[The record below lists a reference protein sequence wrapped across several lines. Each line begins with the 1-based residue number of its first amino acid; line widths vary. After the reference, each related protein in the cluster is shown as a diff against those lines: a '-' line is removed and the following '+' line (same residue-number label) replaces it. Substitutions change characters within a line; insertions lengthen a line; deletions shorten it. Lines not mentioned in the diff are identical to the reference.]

1 MSEHAADPAAEHAA
15 DRAGD
20 AATDHRRRRR
30 LLRRRRFRIASH
42 SGAEVVSLRQLPTKE
57 RLRVTAPSMFTAANM
72 ACGFSAVPLAFN
84 GHSHWAAILMTVA
97 IFMDVADGAVARLVG
112 ATSPFGVQLD
122 SLADLI
128 SFGLAPAVL
137 VYTWVL
143 PEWPVIAWLAAYF
156 WLACAAFR
164 LARFNFTVDPHAD
177 KRYFIGMPSP
187 GAAAVVI
194 ATVFALDL
202 PEDRVGPSILLP
214 AIISVVPAVLMVS
227 TVRFRSFRN
236 LISPQTQQAK
246 VITGLIA
253 VAFVTGIVLEPA
265 ATMLVVAYTYV
276 LTAPVGVLTAPLRRR
291 LFGPESVAP
300 PRVKQQSVFLP
311 VNDDGDDD

>member
-1 MSEHAADPAAEHAA
+1 MSDPIAD
-15 DRAGD
+15 DS
-20 AATDHRRRRR
+20 TRRPRRR

-42 SGAEVVSLRQLPTKE
+42 SGAEVVSLRQVSPKE

-84 GHSHWAAILMTVA
+84 GHSHWAAVLMTVA

-143 PEWPVIAWLAAYF
+143 PEWPVIAWVAAYF

-164 LARFNFTVDPHAD
+164 LARFNFTIDPHAD

-202 PEDRVGPSILLP
+202 PEDKVGPSILLP
-214 AIISVVPAVLMVS
+214 AVISVVPALLMIS

-246 VITGLIA
+246 VITSLVVVAFVAGLIA
-253 VAFVTGIVLEPA
+253 DPA
-265 ATMLVVAYTYV
+265 TTMLVVAYTYV
-276 LTAPVGVLTAPLRRR
+276 LTAPVGVITAPLRRR

-311 VNDDGDDD
+311 LHADDDESDSDEDVDLP

>member
-1 MSEHAADPAAEHAA
+1 MAVTEAARP
-15 DRAGD
+15 
-20 AATDHRRRRR
+20 RRR

-42 SGAEVVSLRQLPTKE
+42 SGAEVVSLRQLPARE
-57 RLRVTAPSMFTAANM
+57 RLRVTAPSLFTAANM
-72 ACGFSAVPLAFN
+72 ACGFSAVPLAFHHN
-84 GHSHWAAILMTVA
+84 SHWAAILMTFA
-97 IFMDVADGAVARLVG
+97 IVMDICDGAVARLVG

-164 LARFNFTVDPHAD
+164 LARFNFTIDPHAD
-177 KRYFIGMPSP
+177 KRYFVGMPSP

-194 ATVFALDL
+194 ATVFALDF
-202 PEDRVGPSILLP
+202 PKDKVGPSILLP
-214 AIISVVPAVLMVS
+214 AVISVVPAVLMVS

-246 VITGLIA
+246 VITGL
-253 VAFVTGIVLEPA
+253 VVLAFVAGLVLEPA
-265 ATMLVVAYTYV
+265 GTLLVVAYAYV
-276 LTAPVGVLTAPLRRR
+276 LTAPVGLVTRPLRKR
-291 LFGPESVAP
+291 LFGPDAVAP
-300 PRVKQQSVFLP
+300 PRVRQQSVFLQIT
-311 VNDDGDDD
+311 DDADPDPEDD

>member
-1 MSEHAADPAAEHAA
+1 MSEDATVSADP
-15 DRAGD
+15 
-20 AATDHRRRRR
+20 RRRRR

-57 RLRVTAPSMFTAANM
+57 RLRVTAPSMFTAGNM

-84 GHSHWAAILMTVA
+84 HHPHWAAILMTVA
-97 IFMDVADGAVARLVG
+97 IFMDIADGAVARLVG

-143 PEWPVIAWLAAYF
+143 PEWHVIAWLAAYF

-164 LARFNFTVDPHAD
+164 LARFNFTIDPHAD
-177 KRYFIGMPSP
+177 KRYFVGMPSP

-194 ATVFALDL
+194 ATVFALHFPNDG
-202 PEDRVGPSILLP
+202 VGPSILLP
-214 AIISVVPAVLMVS
+214 AVISVVPALLMVS

-236 LISPQTQQAK
+236 LINPQTQQAR
-246 VITGLIA
+246 VLTALLG
-253 VAFVTGIVLEPA
+253 VAFVVGLIFEPA
-265 ATMLVVAYTYV
+265 PTMLVVAYSYV

-291 LFGPESVAP
+291 IFGTESVAP
-300 PRVKQQSVFLP
+300 PRQRQQSVFLP
-311 VNDDGDDD
+311 LHDDSEDAEDD

>member
-1 MSEHAADPAAEHAA
+1 MSESRP
-15 DRAGD
+15 
-20 AATDHRRRRR
+20 RRR

-42 SGAEVVSLRQLPTKE
+42 SGAEVVSLRQVPPKE

-84 GHSHWAAILMTVA
+84 GHSHWAAVLMTVA

-143 PEWPVIAWLAAYF
+143 PEWPVIAWVAAYF

-164 LARFNFTVDPHAD
+164 LARFNFTIDPHAD
-177 KRYFIGMPSP
+177 KRYFVGMPSP

-202 PEDRVGPSILLP
+202 PQDKVGPSILLP
-214 AIISVVPAVLMVS
+214 AVISVVPALLMVS

-236 LISPQTQQAK
+236 LLSPQTQQGRI
-246 VITGLIA
+246 ITSIIVLAFVVGLIL
-253 VAFVTGIVLEPA
+253 TPA
-265 ATMLVVAYTYV
+265 ATMLVVAYAYV
-276 LTAPVGVLTAPLRRR
+276 LTAPLGVITAPLRRR
-291 LFGPESVAP
+291 LFGEDSVAP
-300 PRVKQQSVFLP
+300 PRVRQQSVFLP
-311 VNDDGDDD
+311 LHDDDGESDSDHDSESDTDEH

>member
-1 MSEHAADPAAEHAA
+1 MTEAQPSEEVV
-15 DRAGD
+15 
-20 AATDHRRRRR
+20 RRRRR

-42 SGAEVVSLRQLPTKE
+42 SGAEVVSLRQLPPKE

-84 GHSHWAAILMTVA
+84 DHSHWAAILMTVA
-97 IFMDVADGAVARLVG
+97 IVMDIADGAVARLVG

-143 PEWPVIAWLAAYF
+143 PEWPVIAWVAAYF

-164 LARFNFTVDPHAD
+164 LARFNFTIDPHAD

-194 ATVFALDL
+194 ATVFALDK
-202 PEDRVGPSILLP
+202 PEAGVGPSILLP

-236 LISPQTQQAK
+236 LISPKTQQAK
-246 VITGLIA
+246 VMTGLA
-253 VAFVTGIVLEPA
+253 ALGVVVGLALEPA
-265 ATMLVVAYTYV
+265 VTMMVMAYTYV

-300 PRVKQQSVFLP
+300 ARVRQQSVFLP
-311 VNDDGDDD
+311 VNEDDDSDD

>member
-1 MSEHAADPAAEHAA
+1 MSEPAAPE
-15 DRAGD
+15 
-20 AATDHRRRRR
+20 RRRRR

-42 SGAEVVSLRQLPTKE
+42 SGAEVVSLRQVSPKE
-57 RLRVTAPSMFTAANM
+57 RLRVTAPSMFTAGNM

-143 PEWPVIAWLAAYF
+143 PEWPVIAWVAAYF

-164 LARFNFTVDPHAD
+164 LARFNFTIDPHAD

-202 PEDRVGPSILLP
+202 PEDKVGPSILLP
-214 AIISVVPAVLMVS
+214 ALISVVPALLMVS

-236 LISPQTQQAK
+236 LINPQTQQAR
-246 VITGLIA
+246 VITALIGVAFITGLVFAPA
-253 VAFVTGIVLEPA
+253 V
-265 ATMLVVAYTYV
+265 TMLVVAYAYV

-291 LFGPESVAP
+291 MFGPESVAP

-311 VNDDGDDD
+311 LHDDSEDADDEDHPL

>member
-1 MSEHAADPAAEHAA
+1 MSDTTRPK
-15 DRAGD
+15 
-20 AATDHRRRRR
+20 RR

-143 PEWPVIAWLAAYF
+143 PEWRVIAWLAAYF

-202 PEDRVGPSILLP
+202 PKDNVGPSILLP
-214 AIISVVPAVLMVS
+214 AIISVVPALLMVS

-236 LISPQTQQAK
+236 LINPQTKEAR
-246 VITGLIA
+246 ICTALIV
-253 VAFVTGIVLEPA
+253 VAFVTGLVFDAA
-265 ATMLVVAYTYV
+265 ATMLVVAYAYV
-276 LTAPVGVLTAPLRRR
+276 LTAPLGVLTAPVRRHF
-291 LFGPESVAP
+291 FGPDSVAP

-311 VNDDGDDD
+311 VNEDGDDD

>member
-1 MSEHAADPAAEHAA
+1 
-15 DRAGD
+15 
-20 AATDHRRRRR
+20 
-30 LLRRRRFRIASH
+30 
-42 SGAEVVSLRQLPTKE
+42 
-57 RLRVTAPSMFTAANM
+57 MFTAANM

-97 IFMDVADGAVARLVG
+97 IVLDIADGAVARLVG

-143 PEWPVIAWLAAYF
+143 PEWPVVAWCAAYF

-164 LARFNFTVDPHAD
+164 LARFNFTIDPHAD

-194 ATVFALDL
+194 ATVFALHFPKDK
-202 PEDRVGPSILLP
+202 VGPSILLP
-214 AIISVVPAVLMVS
+214 AVISVVPALLMVS

-236 LISPQTQQAK
+236 LISPQTQQARL
-246 VITGLIA
+246 ITGVLVLAFIA
-253 VAFVTGIVLEPA
+253 GLVVAPA
-265 ATMLVVAYTYV
+265 ATMLVVAYSYV
-276 LTAPVGVLTAPLRRR
+276 LTAPVGVLTAPVRRR
-291 LFGPESVAP
+291 LFGAESVAP

-311 VNDDGDDD
+311 LHDDSEESDDEDDDPVQPL

>member
-1 MSEHAADPAAEHAA
+1 MTEEQQ
-15 DRAGD
+15 
-20 AATDHRRRRR
+20 TDEVVRRRRR
-30 LLRRRRFRIASH
+30 LLRRRRRFRIASH

-84 GHSHWAAILMTVA
+84 DHSHWAAILMMIA
-97 IFMDVADGAVARLVG
+97 IVMDIADGAVARLVG

-143 PEWPVIAWLAAYF
+143 PEWPVIAWVAAYF

-164 LARFNFTVDPHAD
+164 LARFNFTIDPHAD

-194 ATVFALDL
+194 ATVFALDR
-202 PEDRVGPSILLP
+202 PEAGVGPSILLP
-214 AIISVVPAVLMVS
+214 AIISVVPALLMVS

-236 LISPQTQQAK
+236 LVSPQTQQAK
-246 VITGLIA
+246 VLTGVLGLA
-253 VAFVTGIVLEPA
+253 VVVGLGLEPA
-265 ATMLVVAYTYV
+265 GTLLVMAYTYV
-276 LTAPVGVLTAPLRRR
+276 LTAPVGVLTSPLRRHF
-291 LFGPESVAP
+291 FGPDSVAP
-300 PRVKQQSVFLP
+300 PRVRQQSVFLP
-311 VNDDGDDD
+311 VNEEDED